1 MRGSRYCYY
10 DTPFGVLYLYIHI
23 QEPAYFFF
31 LSFSLYLLH
40 VGWGVLQNG
49 RNRTAVSQKRTG
61 DKNIKANSNE
71 MMTTLGLFL
80 GWAPKRRIIF
90 LYLVNKTQHERTNER
105 WTMAEFVKS
114 SFWSVF
120 VLTGRRC
127 WRRRRDWETRSV
139 SLSVLFIYLACVSYV
154 VPNRMLIETFFYFSF
169 FCV

>member
-71 MMTTLGLFL
+71 MMTTLGYVSSWV
-80 GWAPKRRIIF
+80 GPQKGE
-90 LYLVNKTQHERTNER
+90 LYFCIWSTKHNTNEQTNDGR
-105 WTMAEFVKS
+105 WQNLLKAHFDLFSYSQGGAADVDGVIEKQ
-114 SFWSVF
+114 
-120 VLTGRRC
+120 GR
-127 WRRRRDWETRSV
+127 
-139 SLSVLFIYLACVSYV
+139 SLSRFCLFIWRV
-154 VPNRMLIETFFYFSF
+154 
-169 FCV
+169 